1 MSGESGKRDKG
12 GSGMEPLAAGD
23 PRLIGPYRLLGRLGS
38 GGMGRVYLARSEGGR
53 TVAVKV
59 VHEEHAQDPQFR
71 ARFRREIE
79 AVRKVGE
86 HYTAPVLD
94 ADPEAERPW
103 VATGFVP
110 GPSLEQVVRDHGP
123 LPADS
128 ILALADGLL
137 RALQGIHG
145 AGILHRDLKPSN
157 VMLTVEGPRVID
169 FGIARALERSVES
182 LLTSTGMVVGSPGF
196 MAPEQVRGGSLGPAA
211 DVFALGCV
219 LMYAATGRLPF
230 GHGASN
236 QHAIMFQIVEAEP
249 ELDRIASEP
258 LRAFIGRCLIKDPA
272 ARPGVEAL
280 LADAALTG
288 GEAGGAEG
296 GAGAEAAEAA
306 GGGAGAEAA
315 EAAGGGA
322 GAEAAEAA
330 GGGAGAEEAQ
340 GAEAAGGAGAEA
352 ARGAEAAGGAGAE
365 GGRKASD
372 ALAGGDWLPPAL
384 VARLARQAARLLDI
398 EALSEELAQ
407 EARDAE
413 AAEKDGAPDTG
424 TLGLRPQA
432 GGSTAAPREPRRASR
447 IWAVVAA
454 VFVVLGVSGTVVKL
468 IDNDPGTRD
477 LQGAPGT
484 STTAPPA
491 TTTTGGPSTGAPST
505 GASTGTGP
513 APTQAVPPPG
523 GAAGAGGAVG
533 GGGGSSSSGGAVG
546 GGSSS
551 GGTVT
556 SGGGSSTT
564 TGGSGGTTTRP
575 PATTT
580 APKPKPKPPAT
591 TDNRIPSAFVGTWKY
606 TAQFNIDQPGTV
618 YIYRVA
624 PGQIAAKMVMDSQS
638 GLHCEHVAK
647 LISITDGGSRI
658 NLGTAVMDRARSNSL
673 CQDDDPSYFALA
685 TPTGLRH
692 DVGPAHGEGY
702 HYERAS

>member
-1 MSGESGKRDKG
+1 MSGEKGKRDKG
-12 GSGMEPLAAGD
+12 GSGMEPLAVGD

-38 GGMGRVYLARSEGGR
+38 GGMGRVFLARSEGGR

-86 HYTAPVLD
+86 HFTAPVLD

-110 GPSLEQVVRDHGP
+110 GPSLEQVVREHGP

-128 ILALADGLL
+128 LLALAGGLL

-157 VMLTVEGPRVID
+157 VMLTVEGPKVID
-169 FGIARALERSVES
+169 FGIARALEPSIES

-196 MAPEQVRGGSLGPAA
+196 MAPEQVRGESLGPAA

-258 LRAFIGRCLIKDPA
+258 LRAFIARCLIKDPA
-272 ARPGVEAL
+272 GRPGVDAL
-280 LADAALTG
+280 LEDAALTG
-288 GEAGGAEG
+288 GDGEG
-296 GAGAEAAEAA
+296 GEGGESGAA
-306 GGGAGAEAA
+306 GTAGEGAPAA
-315 EAAGGGA
+315 ATPPTPPKPTPAPWE
-322 GAEAAEAA
+322 
-330 GGGAGAEEAQ
+330 
-340 GAEAAGGAGAEA
+340 
-352 ARGAEAAGGAGAE
+352 
-365 GGRKASD
+365 D
-372 ALAGGDWLPPAL
+372 ALAGGAWLPPVL
-384 VARLARQAARLLDI
+384 VARLARQAARLLDV

-407 EARDAE
+407 EAREARE
-413 AAEKDGAPDTG
+413 AAAGGADTG

-432 GGSTAAPREPRRASR
+432 GADATPATPATPVAPAVREPRRSSR
-447 IWAVVAA
+447 VWAVVAA
-454 VFVVLGVSGTVVKL
+454 VFVVLGISGTVVRL
-468 IDNDPGTRD
+468 IDNDPATRD
-477 LQGAPGT
+477 VQGAPGT
-484 STTAPPA
+484 SSTAPPA
-491 TTTTGGPSTGAPST
+491 TASAGPSSGAPSA
-505 GASTGTGP
+505 GPSSGGP
-513 APTQAVPPPG
+513 APTKAVPPPG
-523 GAAGAGGAVG
+523 VADTAGGAAGAAGAAGAGAGAGGAVG
-533 GGGGSSSSGGAVG
+533 GGSVSGGGGAVGGGSVSGGAGGAVG
-546 GGSSS
+546 GGSSTTS
-551 GGTVT
+551 
-556 SGGGSSTT
+556 SGGG
-564 TGGSGGTTTRP
+564 GGGGATTRP

-580 APKPKPKPPAT
+580 APKPKPPAT
-591 TDNRIPSAFVGTWKY
+591 TDNRVPSAFVGTWKY

-624 PGQIAAKMVMDSQS
+624 PGQIAAKMVSDSQS
-638 GLHCEHVAK
+638 GFHCEYVTK
-647 LISITDGGSRI
+647 LVSISDGGSRI
-658 NLGTAVMDRARSNSL
+658 NLGTGIIDRARSHSL
-673 CQDDDPSYFALA
+673 CQNTDPSYFALA

-692 DVGPAHGEGY
+692 DVGPSHGEGY

>member
-1 MSGESGKRDKG
+1 MSGEKGKRDKG
-12 GSGMEPLAAGD
+12 GSGMEPLAVGD

-38 GGMGRVYLARSEGGR
+38 GGMGRVFLARSEGGR

-86 HYTAPVLD
+86 HFTAPVLD

-110 GPSLEQVVRDHGP
+110 GPSLEQVVREHGP

-128 ILALADGLL
+128 LLALAGGLL

-157 VMLTVEGPRVID
+157 VMLTVEGPKVID
-169 FGIARALERSVES
+169 FGIARALEPSIES

-196 MAPEQVRGGSLGPAA
+196 MAPEQVRGESLGPAA

-249 ELDRIASEP
+249 ELDRITSEP
-258 LRAFIGRCLIKDPA
+258 LRAFIARCLIKDPA
-272 ARPGVEAL
+272 GRPGVDAL
-280 LADAALTG
+280 LEDAALTG
-288 GEAGGAEG
+288 GDGEG
-296 GAGAEAAEAA
+296 GEGGEGGESGAAGAAGEGAPGAATPPTPPKPTPAPWE
-306 GGGAGAEAA
+306 
-315 EAAGGGA
+315 
-322 GAEAAEAA
+322 
-330 GGGAGAEEAQ
+330 
-340 GAEAAGGAGAEA
+340 
-352 ARGAEAAGGAGAE
+352 
-365 GGRKASD
+365 D
-372 ALAGGDWLPPAL
+372 ALAGGAWLPPVL
-384 VARLARQAARLLDI
+384 VARLARQAARLLDV

-407 EARDAE
+407 EAREARE
-413 AAEKDGAPDTG
+413 AAAGGADTG

-432 GGSTAAPREPRRASR
+432 GADATPATPVAPAAREPRRSSR
-447 IWAVVAA
+447 VWAVVAA
-454 VFVVLGVSGTVVKL
+454 VFVVLGISGTVVRL
-468 IDNDPGTRD
+468 IDNDPATRD
-477 LQGAPGT
+477 VQGAPGT
-484 STTAPPA
+484 SSTAPPA
-491 TTTTGGPSTGAPST
+491 TASAGPSSGTPSA
-505 GASTGTGP
+505 GPSSGGP
-513 APTQAVPPPG
+513 APTKAVPPPG
-523 GAAGAGGAVG
+523 VADTAGGAAGAAGAGAGGAVG
-533 GGGGSSSSGGAVG
+533 GGSVSGGGGAVGGGSVSGGAGGAVG
-546 GGSSS
+546 GGSSTTS
-551 GGTVT
+551 
-556 SGGGSSTT
+556 SGGG
-564 TGGSGGTTTRP
+564 GGGGATTRP

-580 APKPKPKPPAT
+580 APKPKPPAT
-591 TDNRIPSAFVGTWKY
+591 TDNRVPSAFVGTWKY

-624 PGQIAAKMVMDSQS
+624 PGQIAAKMVSDSQS
-638 GLHCEHVAK
+638 GFHCEYVTK
-647 LISITDGGSRI
+647 LVSISDGGSRI
-658 NLGTAVMDRARSNSL
+658 NLGTGIIDRARSHSL
-673 CQDDDPSYFALA
+673 CQNTDPSYFALA

-692 DVGPAHGEGY
+692 DVGPSHGEGY

>member
-1 MSGESGKRDKG
+1 MSGESGKRDRG
-12 GSGMEPLAAGD
+12 GSGMEPLAVGD

-38 GGMGRVYLARSEGGR
+38 GGMGRVFLARSEGGR

-86 HYTAPVLD
+86 HFTAPVLD

-110 GPSLEQVVRDHGP
+110 GPSLEQVVREHGP

-128 ILALADGLL
+128 LLALAGGLL

-157 VMLTVEGPRVID
+157 VMLTVEGPKVID
-169 FGIARALERSVES
+169 FGIARALEPSVES

-196 MAPEQVRGGSLGPAA
+196 MAPEQVRGESLGPAA

-258 LRAFIGRCLIKDPA
+258 LRAFIARCLIKDPA
-272 ARPGVEAL
+272 GRPGIDAL
-280 LADAALTG
+280 LADPALTG
-288 GEAGGAEG
+288 GEGEAGESGAAGEAVAGGE
-296 GAGAEAAEAA
+296 AGASVD
-306 GGGAGAEAA
+306 
-315 EAAGGGA
+315 
-322 GAEAAEAA
+322 
-330 GGGAGAEEAQ
+330 
-340 GAEAAGGAGAEA
+340 AGGAGDTGDAAAADAAEA
-352 ARGAEAAGGAGAE
+352 PGAATPPKPAPAPAPWE
-365 GGRKASD
+365 D
-372 ALAGGDWLPPAL
+372 ALAGGAWLPPVL
-384 VARLARQAARLLDI
+384 VARLARQAARLLDV

-407 EARDAE
+407 EAREARE
-413 AAEKDGAPDTG
+413 AAAGASDTG

-432 GGSTAAPREPRRASR
+432 AADATPATPATPVAPAAREPRHSSR
-447 IWAVVAA
+447 VWAVVAA
-454 VFVVLGVSGTVVKL
+454 VFVVLGISGTVVRL
-468 IDNDPGTRD
+468 IDNDPATRD
-477 LQGAPGT
+477 VQGAPGT
-484 STTAPPA
+484 SSTAPPA
-491 TTTTGGPSTGAPST
+491 TASAGPSSGAPSA
-505 GASTGTGP
+505 GPSSGGP
-513 APTQAVPPPG
+513 APTKAVPPPG
-523 GAAGAGGAVG
+523 VADTAGAGGAGGAGGTGGAGGGGGGGSVSGGAGGAVG
-533 GGGGSSSSGGAVG
+533 G
-546 GGSSS
+546 SS
-551 GGTVT
+551 GGTGP
-556 SGGGSSTT
+556 SGGGGSSTT
-564 TGGSGGTTTRP
+564 TSGGSSTTTSGGTATRP
-575 PATTT
+575 PATT
-580 APKPKPKPPAT
+580 APQPKPPAT
-591 TDNRIPSAFVGTWKY
+591 TDNRVPSAFVGTWKY

-624 PGQIAAKMVMDSQS
+624 PGQIAAKMVSDSQS
-638 GLHCEHVAK
+638 GFHCEYVTK
-647 LISITDGGSRI
+647 LVSISDGGSRI
-658 NLGTAVMDRARSNSL
+658 NLGTGIIDRARSHSL
-673 CQDDDPSYFALA
+673 CQNTDPSYFALA

-692 DVGPAHGEGY
+692 DVGPSHGEGY

>member
-1 MSGESGKRDKG
+1 MSGEKGKRDKG
-12 GSGMEPLAAGD
+12 GSGMEPLAVGD

-38 GGMGRVYLARSEGGR
+38 GGMGRVFLARSEGGR

-86 HYTAPVLD
+86 HFTAPVLD

-110 GPSLEQVVRDHGP
+110 GPSLEQVVREHGP

-128 ILALADGLL
+128 LLALAGGLL

-157 VMLTVEGPRVID
+157 VMLTVEGPKVID
-169 FGIARALERSVES
+169 FGIARALEPSVES

-196 MAPEQVRGGSLGPAA
+196 MAPEQVRGESLGPAA

-258 LRAFIGRCLIKDPA
+258 LRAFVGRCLIKDPTG
-272 ARPGVEAL
+272 RPGIETL
-280 LADAALTG
+280 LADPALTG
-288 GEAGGAEG
+288 GDGEGQEAGEGAADGKAGAAQAAGEAGDAGGADAAQAPGAATPPKPAPAPWEDALSG
-296 GAGAEAAEAA
+296 GA
-306 GGGAGAEAA
+306 
-315 EAAGGGA
+315 
-322 GAEAAEAA
+322 
-330 GGGAGAEEAQ
+330 
-340 GAEAAGGAGAEA
+340 
-352 ARGAEAAGGAGAE
+352 
-365 GGRKASD
+365 
-372 ALAGGDWLPPAL
+372 WLPAVL
-384 VARLARQAARLLDI
+384 VARLARQAARLLDV

-407 EARDAE
+407 EAREAQEAKE
-413 AAEKDGAPDTG
+413 AAAGASDTG

-432 GGSTAAPREPRRASR
+432 GADAAPPPATPVPAAREPRRASR
-447 IWAVVAA
+447 VWAVVAA
-454 VFVVLGVSGTVVKL
+454 VFVVLGISGTVVRL
-468 IDNDPGTRD
+468 IDNDPAQRD
-477 LQGAPGT
+477 VQGAPGT
-484 STTAPPA
+484 SSSAPPA
-491 TTTTGGPSTGAPST
+491 TASGGPSSGAPSA
-505 GASTGTGP
+505 GPSSGGP
-513 APTQAVPPPG
+513 APTKAVPPPG
-523 GAAGAGGAVG
+523 VADAGGAGAAGAAGAGAGGAVG
-533 GGGGSSSSGGAVG
+533 GGSVSGGAGGGGAGGAAGGAVG
-546 GGSSS
+546 GSS
-551 GGTVT
+551 GGTGPT
-556 SGGGSSTT
+556 GGGGSSTSGS
-564 TGGSGGTTTRP
+564 GGSSGGTTSRP
-575 PATTT
+575 PATT

-591 TDNRIPSAFVGTWKY
+591 TDNRVPSAFVGTWKY

-624 PGQIAAKMVMDSQS
+624 PGQIAAKMVSDSQS
-638 GLHCEHVAK
+638 GFHCEYVAK
-647 LISITDGGSRI
+647 LSSISDGGSRI
-658 NLGTAVMDRARSNSL
+658 NLGTGVIDRARSHSL
-673 CQDDDPSYFALA
+673 CQNADPSYFALA

-702 HYERAS
+702 HYERAG